1 MRPPYLSTERLTL
14 RAMVA
19 GDAAI
24 ATSWFPAPFPVSAG
38 QAGRWLTDAHRSSP
52 WDDPATLW
60 LAIVRH
66 ESDGDRSSDG
76 VVGAVRLLHP
86 RARASEL
93 SVHLAPHLTPGEADA
108 LQAKVVRL
116 VVPWGRDELEA
127 MVLTLS
133 IGSDQPVSIAAA
145 EGLGMI
151 QAVRLREH
159 LARPGRRA
167 DLLWYQALN
176 PLGRVPDP
184 QAMEGGAGA

>member
-19 GDAAI
+19 ADAEV

-38 QAGRWLTDAHRSSP
+38 HAARWLVDAHRSSP

-60 LAIVRH
+60 LAILRH
-66 ESDGDRSSDG
+66 GSDGDESRVD

-86 RARASEL
+86 RARTSDI
-93 SVHLAPHLTPGEADA
+93 SFHLAPRLTHEEADA
-108 LQAKVVRL
+108 LQAGVVRL
-116 VVPWGRDELEA
+116 VVPWVRDELEA

-133 IGSDQPVSIAAA
+133 IGADQPDSIAAA
-145 EGLGMI
+145 EALGMI
-151 QAVRLREH
+151 QAARLREH
-159 LARPGRRA
+159 VARPGRRA

-176 PLGRVPDP
+176 PRGRGADA
-184 QAMEGGAGA
+184 QATEGRSGA